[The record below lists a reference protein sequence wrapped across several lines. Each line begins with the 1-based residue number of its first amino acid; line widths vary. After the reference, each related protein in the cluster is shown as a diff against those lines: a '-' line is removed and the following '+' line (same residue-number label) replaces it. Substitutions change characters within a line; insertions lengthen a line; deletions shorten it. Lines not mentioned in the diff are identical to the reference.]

1 MTITKRQ
8 AVFHHINAKW
18 LVLCLLFC
26 VLIFLSWSRLSSE
39 VVDLFIPIDL
49 GDIPEGLTIANPLPK
64 GVEVRINGPK
74 YLINALAYRKL
85 RYTVDLKQ
93 VKIGDNFIR
102 IQQSH
107 IGIPEGLTIN
117 SVNPP
122 LIAVSIEKEIYKE
135 LPVMV
140 SVYGEPAAGF
150 FVADAVA
157 RPSSVILRGPESAL
171 EPIEKVMTKPI
182 EIKGLSEPLKKE
194 IVLDLPEKLVV
205 NSPKGTILAEIFIE
219 EETVIKE
226 FPDMP
231 VEGIDS
237 LFEYS
242 IIPSTISIKVEGP
255 VNILEK
261 LHTENNI
268 KAYVNLK
275 TLKPGVYVRP
285 AAITLPLK
293 TTLVGVN
300 PEIFTVT
307 IKR

>member
-1 MTITKRQ
+1 MPITKHQ
-8 AVFHHINAKW
+8 AVFHYNNIKW
-18 LVLCLLFC
+18 LVLCLLFG
-26 VLIFLSWSRLSSE
+26 VLIFLLWSRLSSE
-39 VVDLFIPIDL
+39 VVELFVPIDL
-49 GDIPEGLTIANPLPK
+49 GETPEGLAITNPLLK

-74 YLINALAYRKL
+74 YLIKTLTYRKL
-85 RYTVDLKQ
+85 RCTVDLTG

-102 IQQSH
+102 IQKSH
-107 IGIPEGLTIN
+107 ISIPKGITIN

-122 LIAVSIEKEIYKE
+122 LLAVSIEKEICKE

-140 SVYGEPAAGF
+140 SFSGEPAAGF

-157 RPSSVILRGPESAL
+157 RPSSVILRGPESVL
-171 EPIEKVMTKPI
+171 EPIEKVMTKSI
-182 EIKGLSEPLKKE
+182 DIRGLSETLKKE
-194 IVLDLPEKLVV
+194 IVLDLPEKLVAD
-205 NSPKGTILAEIFIE
+205 SPAGIILAEIFVE

-237 LFEYS
+237 PFEYS
-242 IIPSTISIKVEGP
+242 IIPSRINIKVEGP

-285 AAITLPLK
+285 AVITLPLK
-293 TTLVGVN
+293 TILVGVN
-300 PEIFTVT
+300 PKIFTVT
-307 IKR
+307 IGK